1 MKKGLSIA
9 VLIGLS
15 VAMLLGAGSP
25 DAGST
30 GTEEQKLLPAKA
42 EAVGSIAVTMVKDT
56 NAKGRLMEAAQE
68 MENRRQACRSLQR
81 FCRTIRRKM
90 P

>member
-25 DAGST
+25 DTGNT

-42 EAVGSIAVTMVKDT
+42 EAAGNIAVTMLIFT
-56 NAKGRLMEAAQE
+56 AG
-68 MENRRQACRSLQR
+68 
-81 FCRTIRRKM
+81 
-90 P
+90 